1 MIEAISAVSGGLG
14 SLFEAQT
21 NGVGGSAIGGTS
33 GTSTTSAASTVS
45 DIGGIDFSN
54 ALSGVEASLNEAD
67 LLARQLATGQLTDVH
82 QYMAA
87 ATKANLAVQLTA
99 SVRDQAV
106 QAFQEVMRMQL

>member
-1 MIEAISAVSGGLG
+1 MIEAISALGGGLG

-33 GTSTTSAASTVS
+33 GTSAANTVS